1 MAIKHVILVSVLAV
15 FQLCAMNVSAD
26 VYKYQDKN
34 GKWHFTDKPPQ
45 NKTTTAVTTGTA
57 SQATKGD
64 LQDDLRQKYHPV
76 SKVDEASLAV
86 VTVITNGGSG
96 SGFFVTSDG
105 FIITN
110 RHVVRPATSSQSK
123 DVQQKFARHKARL
136 EDYRLDL
143 KDNEAY
149 LREAKLS
156 IDRERQYMESG
167 SASTSQKAQ
176 YDRYVKRYLRKKKQ
190 HDSNTSQY
198 RKMEREYKKAKSE
211 FGFSNSLSNF
221 SRKFTIRLKDGKK
234 LKARLVKI
242 SKEYDLAL
250 LKLDN
255 YTTPFLTLS
264 AKRHPRQGTRVFAIG
279 SPLGITDSLTS
290 GIITKSARDYLFTDT
305 RILPGNSGGPLIDAE
320 GNVVGV
326 NTAVLS
332 QHQQADGL
340 GVAIYAARIRGEFAR
355 DLGGKI

>member
-1 MAIKHVILVSVLAV
+1 MDIKHLILVSALAIL
-15 FQLCAMNVSAD
+15 QLGAMNVSAD

-34 GKWHFTDKPPQ
+34 GKWHFTDKAPR
-45 NKTTTAVTTGTA
+45 NKTSTAVTTSTA
-57 SQATKGD
+57 SGAPKAN
-64 LQDDLRQKYHPV
+64 LQDDLRQKYHPA

-86 VTVITNGGSG
+86 ITVKTSGGSG
-96 SGFFVTSDG
+96 SGFFITSDG
-105 FIITN
+105 YIITN

-123 DVQQKFARHKARL
+123 NAEQQFARHKARL
-136 EDYRLDL
+136 DNYRLDL
-143 KDNEAY
+143 KDNAAH
-149 LREAKLS
+149 LKQAKLN
-156 IDRERQYMESG
+156 IDRERQYMESD

-190 HDSNTSQY
+190 HDSNASQY
-198 RKMEREYKKAKSE
+198 RKMERDYKKAKSE

-221 SRKFTIRLKDGKK
+221 SRKFTIRLKDGKM

-242 SKEYDLAL
+242 SKDYDLAL

-264 AKRHPRQGTRVFAIG
+264 AKRHPRQGTKVFAIG

-320 GNVVGV
+320 GNVLGV